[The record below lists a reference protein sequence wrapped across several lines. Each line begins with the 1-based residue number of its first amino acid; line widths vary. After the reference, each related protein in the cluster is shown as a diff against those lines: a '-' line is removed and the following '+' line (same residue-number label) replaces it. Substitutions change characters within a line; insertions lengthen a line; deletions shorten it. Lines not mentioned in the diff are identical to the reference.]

1 MNDSSVTD
9 WTLERHCID
18 GVCHCDWRLTVQ
30 DCVESHALYVV
41 HVINIALSGLVSI
54 LAIGILYDR
63 LVLKGHRLFDGNIAK
78 GCLRPKPIDSMMFLL
93 TFFNILRL
101 ISSVIIVAD
110 IAPGNMIVRSFMFEI
125 PWQFG
130 YGGFSLYLVGIAQT
144 LADSHRAIATGWLP
158 SPRTVDVI
166 GLSFFLAPFILNNI
180 CSLVAGSLAKILFA
194 GVRLVGIL
202 NRHIA
207 KFQTSGPRFTTVKT
221 GIFKI
226 KSVMS
231 ILSICLML
239 FAIFLLLYGALRN
252 SITVN
257 PVGSVFLA
265 VIWSYLAGISTL
277 SLEISIL
284 FNPTINENTDIGLKS
299 SSGGDKSN
307 NLFETQNSG
316 LPSVMHDKSFQGTLS
331 HNAFDDLKQQQLQYQ
346 QATQKHAKGVG
357 AANNVNTTILTSR
370 AGIPLEDLSYSD
382 SKDNYKSPHWADPKQ
397 DTEACNHIDE
407 ALFSSQVDLMDAK

>member
-1 MNDSSVTD
+1 
-9 WTLERHCID
+9 
-18 GVCHCDWRLTVQ
+18 
-30 DCVESHALYVV
+30 
-41 HVINIALSGLVSI
+41 
-54 LAIGILYDR
+54 
-63 LVLKGHRLFDGNIAK
+63 
-78 GCLRPKPIDSMMFLL
+78 
-93 TFFNILRL
+93 
-101 ISSVIIVAD
+101 
-110 IAPGNMIVRSFMFEI
+110 MFEI

-180 CSLVAGSLAKILFA
+180 CSLVAGSLAKSNLYLSEIFVRILYVLWFFHCALLATAVLFA